1 VAAKRSHGD
10 AQLVPG
16 QQGNVLLL
24 SMRRLADLVAF
35 CVPYEF
41 EDVFAVM
48 TGADRVDAGYPEA
61 MEFSRRVY
69 KLARLATGSRRFAR
83 AIAPDFCTVRLEKH
97 YELFFP
103 VFNHAYELYALATLP
118 DWRRRSRLAAC
129 FVSELWV
136 QHLPKYLL
144 EMLAEFDHVF
154 VGVQHVVDEVSQ
166 IVGVPCHYLPL
177 AADVLRFSP
186 YPDLPARTIDVCNIG
201 RRSEVTHAQLLGLAR
216 ERRLFYYYDTVAA
229 SGPDRKQRTFR
240 VSDPEEHRLLLA
252 NLLRRSRYYIANRSR
267 VNEPEF
273 TMGRDEISSRF
284 YEGAAAGTVMLGEP
298 PRTPLFEAQFDWPDA
313 LITLP
318 FDSPEIARLLA
329 ELDADPKRLSRVQRS
344 NVRNA
349 ALRHDWVHRVREV
362 FKTLGL
368 PPTAGMLAREERLRA
383 LAALA
388 ADAGAGR
395 ESGSSESAGMAQPTS
410 TSLRAVTGPA

>member
-1 VAAKRSHGD
+1 MVVKGSNGD
-10 AQLVPG
+10 AQFLPG
-16 QQGNVLLL
+16 RQGDVLLL

-41 EDVFAVM
+41 EDVFAEV
-48 TGADRVDAGYPEA
+48 TGADRVDVGYRDA

-83 AIAPDFCTVRLEKH
+83 AIAPDFSTVQLERH

-103 VFNHAYELYALATLP
+103 VFNHAHELYALATLP

-136 QHLPKYLL
+136 QLLPKYLL
-144 EMLAEFDHVF
+144 ELLAEFDHVF
-154 VGVQHVVDEVSQ
+154 IGVQHAVDDVSR
-166 IVGVPCHYLPL
+166 IVKVPCRYLPL

-186 YPDLPARTIDVCNIG
+186 YPDLPPRTIDICNIG
-201 RRSEVTHAQLLGLAR
+201 RRSEVTHAALLGLAR
-216 ERRLFYYYDTVAA
+216 ERRLFYYYDTVAT
-229 SGPDRKQRTFR
+229 GPDRRQRTFR
-240 VSDPEEHRLLLA
+240 VSNPEEHRLLLA
-252 NLLRRSRYYIANRSR
+252 NLLRRSRYYIANRGR
-267 VNEPEF
+267 VNEPDV

-313 LITLP
+313 LIRLP
-318 FDSPEIARLLA
+318 FDSPEIVRLLA
-329 ELDADPKRLSRVQRS
+329 ELDADPERLSRMQRS

-362 FKTLGL
+362 YEALGL
-368 PPTAGMLAREERLRA
+368 PATAGMFAREERLRA
-383 LAALA
+383 LAGLA
-388 ADAGAGR
+388 ADESPAPPKAQAG
-395 ESGSSESAGMAQPTS
+395 SP
-410 TSLRAVTGPA
+410 

>member
-1 VAAKRSHGD
+1 MVAKGSQEGD
-10 AQLVPG
+10 AEFVPG
-16 QQGNVLLL
+16 RQGNVLLL

-41 EDVFAVM
+41 EDVFAQV
-48 TGADRVDAGYPEA
+48 TGADRVDAGYHEA

-69 KLARLATGSRRFAR
+69 KMARLATGSRRFAR
-83 AIAPDFCTVRLEKH
+83 AIAPNFSTVQLERH

-103 VFNHAYELYALATLP
+103 VFNHAHELYALATLP

-136 QHLPKYLL
+136 QHLPNYLL
-144 EMLAEFDHVF
+144 ELLAEFDHVF
-154 VGVQHVVDEVSQ
+154 VGVQHVVNEVSQ
-166 IVGVPCHYLPL
+166 IVGVPCRYLPL

-186 YPDLPARTIDVCNIG
+186 YPDLPRRMIDVCNIG
-201 RRSEVTHAQLLGLAR
+201 RRSEVTHAALLALAR

-229 SGPDRKQRTFR
+229 SGLDRKQRTFR

-252 NLLRRSRYYIANRSR
+252 NLLRRSRYYIANRGR

-273 TMGRDEISSRF
+273 TMGGGEISARF
-284 YEGAAAGTVMLGEP
+284 YEGAAAGTVMMGEP

-313 LITLP
+313 LIRLP

-329 ELDADPKRLSRVQRS
+329 ELDADPGRLSRVQRS

-349 ALRHDWVHRVREV
+349 ALRHDWVHRVRDV
-362 FKTLGL
+362 FQALGL
-368 PPTAGMLAREERLRA
+368 PLTAGMLAREEQLRVLWRLSLGLEEIRA
-383 LAALA
+383 PPRAPAERRPR
-388 ADAGAGR
+388 ADR
-395 ESGSSESAGMAQPTS
+395 
-410 TSLRAVTGPA
+410 